1 MKDVIIS
8 LKGKECKT
16 IARTK
21 RRIHILQDS
30 FEGLHLVSPFHL
42 RCKAVPSP
50 FPRICEMGFV
60 WDLKGN
66 YISLEINVSS
76 IVFPT
81 SILVNI
87 MWLEEV

>member
-1 MKDVIIS
+1 MKDVTIS
-8 LKGKECKT
+8 LKGKESKT

-21 RRIHILQDS
+21 RRIHTLQDS
-30 FEGLHLVSPFHL
+30 FEGLHLVNPFHL
-42 RCKAVPSP
+42 RCKAVPSQ
-50 FPRICEMGFV
+50 FLRICEMGFV

-66 YISLEINVSS
+66 YVNLEIYVSS